1 MFSNDANIRFTITD
15 IKLRL
20 SKTKPIAKGLIR
32 NPCYVIDDIICLKDI
47 SGYETYYE
55 YENPFPI
62 STDVQY
68 AKNIKL
74 SKKK

>member
-20 SKTKPIAKGLIR
+20 SRTKPMTKCLIL

-47 SGYETYYE
+47 SGYKTYYE
-55 YENPFPI
+55 YENPIPI
-62 STDVQY
+62 KT
-68 AKNIKL
+68 
-74 SKKK
+74 